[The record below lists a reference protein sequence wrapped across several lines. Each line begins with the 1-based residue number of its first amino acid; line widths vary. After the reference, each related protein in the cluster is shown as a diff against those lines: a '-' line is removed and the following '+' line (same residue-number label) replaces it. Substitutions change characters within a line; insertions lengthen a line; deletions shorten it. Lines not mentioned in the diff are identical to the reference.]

1 MNCVHSAGNTN
12 QSDTNSSKFF
22 SPALQEY
29 TKTLIKTAKQPDTE
43 LSTLINSIENDQ
55 PLDNFSTCRKPVD
68 ESIIISSDTSDD
80 DDDNNN
86 SKKPTP
92 ITTTTTATSTIKVQN
107 SKEKL
112 PQQKVLEQKISKLE
126 VITSNKSNAS
136 VNCNSMREK
145 QHKRQTDNHVTR
157 NEGERNEGGGD
168 NVNKI
173 NKPTPKNVK
182 KKVFNLNSQ
191 QKLTSFFT
199 PVKK

>member
-29 TKTLIKTAKQPDTE
+29 TKTLIKTAKQPDTA
-43 LSTLINSIENDQ
+43 LSTLINSIEDEQ
-55 PLDNFSTCRKPVD
+55 LLASSSTCKNPPD

-80 DDDNNN
+80 DDNNN
-86 SKKPTP
+86 SKNQIP

-145 QHKRQTDNHVTR
+145 QHKRQTDKHVTQ
-157 NEGERNEGGGD
+157 NEGERRHEGGGN

-173 NKPTPKNVK
+173 NKQTPKNVK
-182 KKVFNLNSQ
+182 KKVFNLDSQ